1 MGNTKSLK
9 CGIRSAACGAAAN
22 LREPCQAA
30 RSNCFRTMNE
40 RQRQAAGLTLTEL
53 LCVMA
58 IILILAALYLPA
70 IAKAYKR
77 IVTFLSGF

>member
-1 MGNTKSLK
+1 MDRRQKQKTG
-9 CGIRSAACGAAAN
+9 
-22 LREPCQAA
+22 
-30 RSNCFRTMNE
+30 FTM
-40 RQRQAAGLTLTEL
+40 TEL

-77 IVTFLSGF
+77 IVTFLGGLS

>member
-1 MGNTKSLK
+1 MR
-9 CGIRSAACGAAAN
+9 IVACGAAAN
-22 LREPCQAA
+22 LREPRQAA
-30 RSNCFRTMNE
+30 RSKCFGIMNK

-77 IVTFLSGF
+77 IVTFLGNF

>member
-1 MGNTKSLK
+1 MR
-9 CGIRSAACGAAAN
+9 IAACGAATN
-22 LREPCQAA
+22 PREPRLAA
-30 RSNCFRTMNE
+30 RSNCFRTMNK
-40 RQRQAAGLTLTEL
+40 RHRQAAGLTLTEL

-77 IVTFLSGF
+77 IVTFLGGF